1 MSRYPGSLHNHT
13 DYSNETLRDCINK
26 VNALIDMAIELGHE
40 CVAITDHETISS
52 YVKAEKYY
60 NKVKEKNP
68 DFKLIRGN
76 EIYLTRNDL
85 NAKNFDKSKDRYFHF
100 ILLCKDLEG
109 YHQICELSTRAWR
122 RSYISRRLRRRP
134 TYYRDLKD
142 IVGANPGHLIASS
155 ACLGSQLDKFLL
167 QYMDTNDIEYYET
180 AKSWCQ
186 YIENI
191 FGKGNFYLEMQP
203 SNNKEQVF
211 VNKNLLKISKELGIP
226 YIITTDSHYLRPEDA
241 FIHETFLNAQDGERE
256 VKSFYET
263 TYMMTDEEIRSFF
276 SYLSDEEIE
285 AAYDTIREI
294 KNKCEDFSI
303 LKPLEIP
310 QLPWRKFEELT
321 TLEITDYSKKMPAL
335 GKFILSPYKADN
347 VLVDALINGIK
358 KHEDLQ
364 NDEAYKALNECL
376 EMTWESSQ
384 VNKASWSAYFL
395 NLQKIIDE
403 CWNAGTLVMPARG
416 SGGGFLLLYALDIIQ
431 INCLREKTAT
441 YPWRF
446 LNPARVSVLDIDV
459 DISGI
464 KRAQVL
470 EHLREFYGE
479 NRVSNVATFKLEK
492 SKSAILTAARGL
504 GIEVDDAQYIS
515 SLITIERG
523 AAYTLKQMYYGDEEN
538 GINPNQTFINE
549 INKFDKLWEVA
560 SKIEG
565 LICGMGIHAGGVVFK
580 DKDFT
585 ESSALMRAP
594 DGTVVTQ
601 FELHDLEDVSEIKMD
616 LLSVEA
622 ADKIQV
628 CLEMLIKDG
637 YIKEYPTLRETYE
650 HALNVYQIERDD
662 PKMWDMVY
670 NHEIISLF
678 QMEKDSGIRGI
689 GLTNPRSVDDLATL
703 NSVIRLMATEKGA
716 EAPLDKYARLRKHP
730 EMWEN
735 EMIKYG
741 LNEEQRKLLHK
752 QLDISNGLS
761 ITQEQFMK
769 LVQLPECGGWDL
781 QFADKLRKSIA
792 KKNPKE
798 YEEITEKFFNGVKE
812 KGLDARF
819 CHYVWDEEIALSRGY
834 GFNASHTLA
843 YSIIALQ
850 EMNLAYKYPIVYW
863 NAANLIVD
871 SGGVQTIDYS
881 DDEEGVIEVEQE
893 IGEDEKEELVEEED
907 LEEWEEANVI
917 VNNNE
922 EEKKKKKEKNIDY
935 GRIASI
941 IGKLGN
947 YGIKVSP
954 PDINRSSYTFTPVV
968 KDNIILYGL
977 RGIARI
983 SGEKINE
990 IIAGRPYSS
999 LNDFLLKNKL
1009 NKIQITNLI
1018 KSGAFDEV
1026 EGKSREEIMANY
1038 IDSVA
1043 DKKERLTLQN
1053 MQMLINKELI
1063 PDEMAFYGKLFLFNK
1078 FLKTCKSEDGLYYN
1092 LNESAIGF
1100 IDKYFELDFTTDG
1113 TKILQR
1119 VWDNTYKKAMEPM
1132 RNYLKEH
1139 KEEMLNKL
1147 NQALYNEVA
1156 DKYACGSI
1164 SKWEMESL
1172 SFYSHNH
1179 ELKEFEK
1186 NFDDFF
1192 KLSEEPEIDYVFTPR
1207 NGDREIKVYKIH
1219 TIIGTVIDKNKL
1231 KNTITLLTPT
1241 GVVSVKIYK
1250 NQYAIYD
1257 KQISQIG
1264 EDGKKHV
1271 LEKSWFSRGTLLRIQ
1286 GIRREANFIPKKTKS
1301 SIYPIIMK
1309 IIDTSDGHLEY
1320 QQERMEV
1327 A

>member
-1 MSRYPGSLHNHT
+1 MSKYPGSLHNHT

-26 VNALIDMAIELGHE
+26 VNALIDTAIQLGHE

-60 NKVKEKNP
+60 KKIKEQHP

-85 NAKNFDKSKDRYFHF
+85 NANNFDKNKDRYFHF

-109 YHQICELSTRAWR
+109 YHQICELSTRAWK

-134 TYYRDLKD
+134 TYYRDLKEV
-142 IVGANPGHLIASS
+142 VGKNPGHLIASS
-155 ACLGSQLDKFLL
+155 ACLGSQLDRFLL
-167 QYMDTNDIEYYET
+167 QYMDTNDIDFYET
-180 AKSWCQ
+180 AKNWCK

-191 FGKGNFYLEMQP
+191 FGQGNFYLEMQP
-203 SNNKEQVF
+203 SNGKEQIF
-211 VNKNLLKISKELGIP
+211 VNKHLLKISEELNIP

-276 SYLSDEEIE
+276 PYLAEEQIE
-285 AAYDTIREI
+285 AAYKTIREI

-303 LKPLEIP
+303 LKSLEIP
-310 QLPWRKFEELT
+310 QLPWRNFEEKT
-321 TLEITDYSKKMPAL
+321 DREYAEWMIEIPMLKKFFESK
-335 GKFILSPYKADN
+335 YEADRKLCSA
-347 VLVDALINGIK
+347 VIDGIK
-358 KHEDLQ
+358 EHADLQ
-364 NDEAYKALNECL
+364 NRESYDAINECL
-376 EMTWESSQ
+376 AMTWESSE
-384 VNKASWSAYFL
+384 VNNARWSAYFL

-416 SGGGFLLLYALDIIQ
+416 SGGGFLLLYVLDIIQ
-431 INCLREKTAT
+431 INCLREKTPT
-441 YPWRF
+441 FPWRF

-470 EHLREFYGE
+470 EHLRNFYGE

-538 GINPNQTFINE
+538 GISPNQTFINE

-580 DKDFT
+580 DRDFT

-594 DGTVVTQ
+594 DGTIVTQ

-616 LLSVEA
+616 LLSIEA

-650 HALNVYQIERDD
+650 HALNVYNIERED

-689 GLTNPRSVDDLATL
+689 SLTNPRSVDDLATL

-730 EMWEN
+730 ELWEN

-752 QLDISNGLS
+752 ELDISNGLS

-792 KKNPKE
+792 KFLARKKE
-798 YEEITEKFFNGVKE
+798 IFYETRSK
-812 KGLDARF
+812 
-819 CHYVWDEEIALSRGY
+819 
-834 GFNASHTLA
+834 
-843 YSIIALQ
+843 
-850 EMNLAYKYPIVYW
+850 
-863 NAANLIVD
+863 
-871 SGGVQTIDYS
+871 
-881 DDEEGVIEVEQE
+881 
-893 IGEDEKEELVEEED
+893 IGE
-907 LEEWEEANVI
+907 I
-917 VNNNE
+917 
-922 EEKKKKKEKNIDY
+922 
-935 GRIASI
+935 
-941 IGKLGN
+941 
-947 YGIKVSP
+947 
-954 PDINRSSYTFTPVV
+954 
-968 KDNIILYGL
+968 
-977 RGIARI
+977 
-983 SGEKINE
+983 
-990 IIAGRPYSS
+990 
-999 LNDFLLKNKL
+999 
-1009 NKIQITNLI
+1009 
-1018 KSGAFDEV
+1018 
-1026 EGKSREEIMANY
+1026 
-1038 IDSVA
+1038 
-1043 DKKERLTLQN
+1043 
-1053 MQMLINKELI
+1053 
-1063 PDEMAFYGKLFLFNK
+1063 
-1078 FLKTCKSEDGLYYN
+1078 
-1092 LNESAIGF
+1092 
-1100 IDKYFELDFTTDG
+1100 
-1113 TKILQR
+1113 
-1119 VWDNTYKKAMEPM
+1119 
-1132 RNYLKEH
+1132 
-1139 KEEMLNKL
+1139 
-1147 NQALYNEVA
+1147 
-1156 DKYACGSI
+1156 
-1164 SKWEMESL
+1164 
-1172 SFYSHNH
+1172 
-1179 ELKEFEK
+1179 
-1186 NFDDFF
+1186 
-1192 KLSEEPEIDYVFTPR
+1192 
-1207 NGDREIKVYKIH
+1207 
-1219 TIIGTVIDKNKL
+1219 
-1231 KNTITLLTPT
+1231 
-1241 GVVSVKIYK
+1241 
-1250 NQYAIYD
+1250 
-1257 KQISQIG
+1257 
-1264 EDGKKHV
+1264 
-1271 LEKSWFSRGTLLRIQ
+1271 
-1286 GIRREANFIPKKTKS
+1286 
-1301 SIYPIIMK
+1301 
-1309 IIDTSDGHLEY
+1309 
-1320 QQERMEV
+1320 
-1327 A
+1327 